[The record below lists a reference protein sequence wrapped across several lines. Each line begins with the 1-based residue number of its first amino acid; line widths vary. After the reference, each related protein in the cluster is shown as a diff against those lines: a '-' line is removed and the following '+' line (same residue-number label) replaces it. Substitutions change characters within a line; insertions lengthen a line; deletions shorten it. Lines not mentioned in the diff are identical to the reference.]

1 MAGRVG
7 FCWIWGA
14 VGWQDGRMKTS
25 WRIIRVLAAAGAAWA
40 VAGCGRGPDGDYAGG
55 CADLESGLLVRGT
68 ARLERA
74 LEGAPDAE
82 WAGDA
87 WNRLGLVY
95 AREGRDEDAAAAFGH
110 ALEAMPGNA
119 AAAYNAGIMALK
131 AKDGQK
137 GLTLLQKAKE
147 LDAGDV
153 RAQLAIGEWTTK
165 KGRLDLAQRMYFA
178 ALKRDERN
186 AAAMTGLGRIALL
199 KEERAQAEGYFM
211 NALECRK
218 DYPPALYNLGV
229 LHSMKGGDPEKAKEY
244 FRQYLAADPKGERAE
259 AAAGRL
265 EGRAVEQTSFRE
277 GEETGPDRK
286 VGLEWAAAQQ
296 ARNRGDTEE
305 AVEHVLRAMATA
317 REGGK
322 RNPQRADIVK
332 RATSMFGDR
341 AAVQVEA
348 GEYYLETDDP
358 AAALAAFTKAQAA
371 DPKNPLVLL
380 GLSRAATAMEEFDT
394 AVLSLRK
401 LIELEPKNT
410 DARWA
415 LAELY
420 GELGMWTKGEAAFR
434 EFAAEFPTDPRAGE
448 VARRIEKL
456 GQDRKA
462 AAETEE

>member
-1 MAGRVG
+1 MVWAL
-7 FCWIWGA
+7 A
-14 VGWQDGRMKTS
+14 TA
-25 WRIIRVLAAAGAAWA
+25 LAAG
-40 VAGCGRGPDGDYAGG
+40 AGCGRGPEAEYAGG
-55 CADLESGLLVRGT
+55 CADLEEGRLVRGT
-68 ARLERA
+68 ARLEKA

-87 WNRLGLVY
+87 WNRLGLAY
-95 AREGRDEDAAAAFGH
+95 ERDGRNEDAAAAFGR

-119 AAAYNAGIMALK
+119 AAAYNAGMMAMRLG
-131 AKDGQK
+131 DGQK
-137 GLTLLQKAKE
+137 GLTLLMKAKE

-153 RAQLAIGEWTTK
+153 RALLAIGEWTTR
-165 KGRLDLAQRMYFA
+165 KGRLDVAQRMYYA
-178 ALKRDERN
+178 VLKRDERN

-199 KEERAQAEGYFM
+199 KEERGQAEDKFM
-211 NALECRK
+211 NALEFRK

-229 LHSMKGGDPEKAKEY
+229 LHSMKGGDSEKAKDY
-244 FRQYLAADPKGERAE
+244 FRQYLAAEPKGVKAE

-265 EGRAVEQTSFRE
+265 EGRSVEQTSFRG

-296 ARNRGDTEE
+296 ARNRGDMEE

-322 RNPQRADIVK
+322 RNPQRAEIVK

-348 GEYYLETDDP
+348 GEYYLETGDT

-380 GLSRAATAMEEFDT
+380 GLSRAARATEEYDT

-401 LIELEPKNT
+401 LIELEPRNA
-410 DARWA
+410 DAKWA

-420 GELGMWTKGEAAFR
+420 GELGMWSKGEAEFRAFTS
-434 EFAAEFPTDPRAGE
+434 EFPTDPRTAE
-448 VARRIEKL
+448 APRRLEKL
-456 GQDRKA
+456 AQERKM
-462 AAETEE
+462 AAEAEE

>member
-1 MAGRVG
+1 M
-7 FCWIWGA
+7 
-14 VGWQDGRMKTS
+14 
-25 WRIIRVLAAAGAAWA
+25 AAALVAAA
-40 VAGCGRGPDGDYAGG
+40 AGCGRGADGEYAGG
-55 CADLESGLLVRGT
+55 CADLEDGLLARGT

-74 LEGAPDAE
+74 LEASPDAE

-87 WNRLGLVY
+87 WNRLGLAY
-95 AREGRDEDAAAAFGH
+95 ARAGREADAAEAFGK

-119 AAAYNAGIMALK
+119 AAAFNAGMMALK
-131 AKDGQK
+131 TGDGQK
-137 GLTLLQKAKE
+137 GVTLLKKASE
-147 LDAGDV
+147 LDASDV
-153 RAQLAIGEWTTK
+153 RALLAIGEWTTR
-165 KGRLDLAQRMYFA
+165 KGRMDLAQRMYFA
-178 ALKRDERN
+178 ALKRDPRN

-199 KEERAQAEGYFM
+199 KEERGQAEGHFM

-218 DYPPALYNLGV
+218 NYPPALYNLGV
-229 LHSMKGGDPEKAKEY
+229 LHSMKGGDPEKGKEY
-244 FRQYLAADPKGERAE
+244 FRQYLAVEPKGVRSE

-265 EGRAVEQTSFRE
+265 EGKVVEQESFRE
-277 GEETGPDRK
+277 GAETGPDRK

-296 ARNRGDTEE
+296 ARNRGDAEE
-305 AVEHVLRAMATA
+305 AVEHVLRAMAAA

-348 GEYYLETDDP
+348 GEYYLETGDA

-380 GLSRAATAMEEFDT
+380 GLSRAATTMEEFDT

-420 GELGMWTKGEAAFR
+420 GELGMWTKGEAAYR
-434 EFAAEFPTDPRAGE
+434 EFAAEFPTDPRAAE
-448 VARRIEKL
+448 VPRRLEKL
-456 GQDRKA
+456 GQERQA
-462 AAETEE
+462 AAGSEE

>member
-1 MAGRVG
+1 MGG
-7 FCWIWGA
+7 
-14 VGWQDGRMKTS
+14 MKTS
-25 WRIIRVLAAAGAAWA
+25 CRICRFLVVAALVAAF
-40 VAGCGRGPDGDYAGG
+40 GCGRGPDREYADG
-55 CADLESGLLVRGT
+55 CADLEAGLLGRGT
-68 ARLERA
+68 ARLERV
-74 LEGAPDAE
+74 LEASPDAE

-87 WNRLGLVY
+87 WNRLGLAY
-95 AREGRDEDAAAAFGH
+95 ARSGRDADAAEAFGK

-119 AAAYNAGIMALK
+119 AAAYNAGRMALK
-131 AKDGQK
+131 EGDGQK
-137 GLTLLQKAKE
+137 GWALLKKASD
-147 LDAGDV
+147 LDPTDV
-153 RAQLAIGEWTTK
+153 RALLAFGEWTTR
-165 KGRLDLAQRMYFA
+165 KGRMDVAQRMYFA
-178 ALKRDERN
+178 ALKRDARN
-186 AAAMTGLGRIALL
+186 AAANTGLGRIALL
-199 KEERAQAEGYFM
+199 KEERGQAEGYFM
-211 NALECRK
+211 KALECHK

-229 LHSMKGGDPEKAKEY
+229 LHSMKGGDPEKGKEY
-244 FRQYLAADPKGERAE
+244 FRQYLAVEPKGVRAV

-265 EGRAVEQTSFRE
+265 EGKVVEQESFRE
-277 GEETGPDRK
+277 GAETGPDRK

-305 AVEHVLRAMATA
+305 AVEHVLRAMAAA

-322 RNPQRADIVK
+322 RNPQRADIVA

-348 GEYYLETDDP
+348 GEYYLETGDA

-401 LIELEPKNT
+401 LIELEPENT

-434 EFAAEFPTDPRAGE
+434 EFAAEFPTDPRAAE
-448 VARRIEKL
+448 VPRRLEKL

-462 AAETEE
+462 MAEAEE